1 MNERFYIL
9 TFDAGRL
16 VALEAETR
24 EAAAEF
30 ASGAT
35 LLLATE
41 TELLQH
47 ARERRMVLEV
57 HPLPPHELRRHF
69 GGSRGSGGSGGSLRP
84 LLALAS

>member
-1 MNERFYIL
+1 MNERYYVL

-16 VALEAETR
+16 VALEAGSR

-30 ASGAT
+30 VGGAT
-35 LLLATE
+35 VLLATE
-41 TELLQH
+41 TDMLQH

-69 GGSRGSGGSGGSLRP
+69 GGSRGSLRP
-84 LLALAS
+84 LLARAS